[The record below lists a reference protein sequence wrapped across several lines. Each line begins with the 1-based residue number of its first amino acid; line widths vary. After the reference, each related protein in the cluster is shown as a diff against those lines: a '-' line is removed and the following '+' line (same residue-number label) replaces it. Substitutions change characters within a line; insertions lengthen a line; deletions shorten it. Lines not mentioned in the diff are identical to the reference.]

1 MSKGTLPGWSV
12 SCPGIWFDNKL
23 GIYFVAYNMLSRAP
37 SYALENGQRQH
48 VHPRDSCLQWLQDS
62 IRSSESPECRRSFWC
77 KSIWFENNC
86 TVCGR
91 GAPVQG
97 AETLRQKKCNEY
109 TWFYHKKNKN
119 ESFDILKGQSKTKVS
134 SSHLTQPQAI
144 HILSLL
150 NNQLFIQRTWRW
162 SQLCL
167 KHVVRYWRVWGY
179 AFVPAASLGQ
189 ISRSQVVG
197 EPPTHL
203 KNMLVKMASS
213 SPIRRGE
220 SKIVE
225 TTT

>member
-12 SCPGIWFDNKL
+12 PVLASDLTTNLASTSLHITCWVEPFICIG
-23 GIYFVAYNMLSRAP
+23 
-37 SYALENGQRQH
+37 NGQRQH

-119 ESFDILKGQSKTKVS
+119 ESFDILKGHPKQRFH
-134 SSHLTQPQAI
+134 HLTSPNHRPSTSSPSEQSALYPT
-144 HILSLL
+144 H
-150 NNQLFIQRTWRW
+150 WRW

-213 SPIRRGE
+213 SPIRGR
-220 SKIVE
+220 KQK
-225 TTT
+225 